1 MKKLLLSLSLPLLLL
16 AFLGTLFLASSCG
29 KRQEK
34 TVIGVSIPS
43 ADHGWTGGIVYWAEK
58 AAKELEKK
66 YPDVKIL
73 VSTSADSSE
82 QVSQIEN
89 MLIQNIKALVVL
101 PHEPA
106 PLAGICKKAKEKK
119 VFLTVVDRNL
129 AGNIEDL
136 AVAGDNPG
144 FGRACAE
151 AMAKQLD
158 YKGDIVVMEGVL
170 CDVNTQRVEA
180 FRSVMKKYPNIRIL
194 DSQTANWSTEQGLK
208 LMETFLGK
216 YKHID
221 GVWAGDDDVLLGA
234 LKAYEES
241 KRKDVKLFIGGGG
254 AKLIIRK
261 IVEKDPM
268 IPVNV
273 TYPPRMIAYG
283 MEYTLEK
290 ILGKREIKEKKI
302 VIPAEVIT
310 RENAEKF
317 YFPDSIY

>member
-1 MKKLLLSLSLPLLLL
+1 MKKLSLIPLF
-16 AFLGTLFLASSCG
+16 AAALFFFCG
-29 KRQEK
+29 CGETQKK
-34 TVIGVSIPS
+34 TIIGVSIPS
-43 ADHGWTGGIVYWAEK
+43 ADHGWTGGVVYWAEK

-66 YPDVKIL
+66 YPEIKIL
-73 VSTSADSSE
+73 VSTSSDSAE

-89 MLIQNIKALVVL
+89 MLIQNIKGLVIL

-106 PLAGICKKAKEKK
+106 PLTGICKQAKTKG

-136 AVAGDNPG
+136 AIAGDNPG

-151 AMAKQLD
+151 EMAKFLK
-158 YKGDIVVMEGVL
+158 YKGSIVIMEGVL
-170 CDVNTQRVEA
+170 CDVNTQRVTA
-180 FRSVMKKYPNIRIL
+180 FREVMKKYPAIKIL

-208 LMETFLGK
+208 LMETYLGK

-254 AKLIIRK
+254 AKLIIKK
-261 IVEKDPM
+261 IVDKDPM
-268 IPVNV
+268 IPLNV

-283 MEYTLEK
+283 MEHTISRL
-290 ILGKREIKEKKI
+290 LGKDASKEKKI

-310 RENAEKF
+310 RENAKNF

>member
-1 MKKLLLSLSLPLLLL
+1 MKKLFFSLSLPLLLL
-16 AFLGTLFLASSCG
+16 LSLGTLFLASSCG
-29 KRQEK
+29 KQQKK
-34 TVIGVSIPS
+34 TVIGVSITS
-43 ADHGWTGGIVYWAEK
+43 ADHGWTGGIVYWAEM
-58 AAKELEKK
+58 AAKVLEKK
-66 YPDVKIL
+66 YPDVTIR

-89 MLIQNIKALVVL
+89 MLIQDIKALVVL

-194 DSQTANWSTEQGLK
+194 DSQTANWNTEQGLK
-208 LMETFLGK
+208 LMET
-216 YKHID
+216 
-221 GVWAGDDDVLLGA
+221 
-234 LKAYEES
+234 
-241 KRKDVKLFIGGGG
+241 
-254 AKLIIRK
+254 
-261 IVEKDPM
+261 
-268 IPVNV
+268 
-273 TYPPRMIAYG
+273 
-283 MEYTLEK
+283 
-290 ILGKREIKEKKI
+290 
-302 VIPAEVIT
+302 
-310 RENAEKF
+310 
-317 YFPDSIY
+317 

>member
-1 MKKLLLSLSLPLLLL
+1 MKKLFFILSLPLLLL
-16 AFLGTLFLASSCG
+16 LAALFTAGCG
-29 KRQEK
+29 NSQKK

-43 ADHGWTGGIVYWAEK
+43 ADHGWTGGVVYWAEK

-73 VSTSADSSE
+73 VTTSADSAE
-82 QVSQIEN
+82 QVSHIEN

-106 PLAGICKKAKEKK
+106 PLAGICKQAKDKK

-136 AVAGDNPG
+136 AIAGDNTG
-144 FGRACAE
+144 FGKACAE
-151 AMAKQLD
+151 EMAKLL
-158 YKGDIVVMEGVL
+158 KGKGNIVIMEGVL
-170 CDVNTQRVEA
+170 CDVNTLRVNA
-180 FRSVMKKYPNIRIL
+180 FREVMKKYPAIKIL
-194 DSQTANWSTEQGLK
+194 DSQTANWNTEQGLK
-208 LMETFLGK
+208 LMETYLGK

-221 GVWAGDDDVLLGA
+221 AVWAGDDDVLLGA

-254 AKLIIRK
+254 AKLIIKK
-261 IVEKDPM
+261 IVDKDPL

-283 MEYTLEK
+283 MEYTINK
-290 ILGKREIKEKKI
+290 ILGKQEIKEKKI
-302 VIPAEVIT
+302 IIPAEVIT
-310 RENAEKF
+310 RENASKF

>member
-1 MKKLLLSLSLPLLLL
+1 MKKRCFHLIAA
-16 AFLGTLFLASSCG
+16 AFVAIFAFFLASCG
-29 KRQEK
+29 KSSSR
-34 TVIGVSIPS
+34 TVIGVAIPG
-43 ADHGWTGGIVYWAEK
+43 ADHGWTGGVVYWAEK

-89 MLIQNIKALVVL
+89 MLVQNIKALIVL

-106 PLAGICKKAKEKK
+106 PLAGICQQAKKQG

-136 AVAGDNPG
+136 AIVGDNAG

-151 AMAKQLD
+151 EMAKQLN
-158 YKGDIVVMEGVL
+158 YKGNIVVMEGVL
-170 CDVNTQRVEA
+170 CDVNTLRVNA
-180 FRSVMKKYPNIRIL
+180 FREVMKKYPSIKIL
-194 DSQTANWSTEQGLK
+194 DSQTANWNTEQGLK
-208 LMETFLGK
+208 LMETYLGK

-254 AKLIIRK
+254 AKLIIKK
-261 IVEKDPM
+261 IVDKDPM

-283 MEYTLEK
+283 MEYALEK
-290 ILGKREIKEKKI
+290 VLGKREIKEKKI

-310 RENAEKF
+310 RENAAKF